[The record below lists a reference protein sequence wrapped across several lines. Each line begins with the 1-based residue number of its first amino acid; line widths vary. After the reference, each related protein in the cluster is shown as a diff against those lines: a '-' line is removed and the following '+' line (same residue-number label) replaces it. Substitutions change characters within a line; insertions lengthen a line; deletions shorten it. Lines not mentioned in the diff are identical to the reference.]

1 MFDKTSGYNRRDYS
15 GGGPA
20 GKRGGDSGC
29 PATPLSPAHPASR
42 LAASR
47 LAGLRGRGR
56 RLNSS
61 SSGILPAD
69 AASAPADRGG
79 GSGREMRREPYRWR
93 FSGSFIA
100 HLFKATVQQH
110 HRDLAPTIGRFVPPA
125 AVVFDIGAHAGQY
138 TKLFARAASR
148 GRVYAFEPGSYAR
161 AILRAVVAVRRLAN
175 VAVMPMALGGT
186 CGVATLS
193 MPIKRGGSF
202 GFGLSHLG
210 RPHDRWSAVAQEL
223 VGLATLDAVAA
234 ALDLDRLDLIKAD
247 IEGSELAL
255 LRGGEQTLRR
265 FRPILVIE
273 LVGAHLARADN
284 RVEDAFAFLAGLGY
298 TAFDLTA
305 AGELVPAP
313 GPRDGEFWCFY
324 GGDPQPAIG

>member
-1 MFDKTSGYNRRDYS
+1 M
-15 GGGPA
+15 
-20 GKRGGDSGC
+20 
-29 PATPLSPAHPASR
+29 
-42 LAASR
+42 
-47 LAGLRGRGR
+47 
-56 RLNSS
+56 
-61 SSGILPAD
+61 LPTD
-69 AASAPADRGG
+69 AATAIAERCGN
-79 GSGREMRREPYRWR
+79 GRETRLEPYRWR
-93 FSGSFIA
+93 LSGSFVA

-110 HRDLAPTIGRFVPPA
+110 HRDLAPTIARFVGPDS
-125 AVVFDIGAHAGQY
+125 VVFDIGAHAGQY

-148 GRVYAFEPGSYAR
+148 GRIYAFEPGSYAR

-175 VAVMPMALGGT
+175 VSVMPMALGAA
-186 CGVATLS
+186 CGVATLN

-223 VGLATLDAVAA
+223 VGLTTLDAVAA

-273 LVGAHLARADN
+273 LVSAHLARAEN
-284 RVEDAFAFLAGLGY
+284 RVEDAFGFLSGLGY

-305 AGELVPAP
+305 EGELVPAP
-313 GPRDGEFWCFY
+313 GPRDGEFWFVC
-324 GGDPQPAIG
+324 GADPRSAMR